1 MSDTNITLKPSQQKA
16 FDQIRAFIQDPKQRV
31 FILKGYAGT
40 GKTTLMRFL
49 VQHLQQIKKPY
60 ELLAPTGRA
69 AKVLSDL
76 AIDNRFDDNAQ
87 AGRTIHSLIFRYNGF
102 NREISDEEIK
112 NNQATGQ
119 LSLVFDVVELDE
131 NTKPTVYIVDEASM
145 ISDSPAQIIT
155 QAQFGSGQ
163 LLSELLNYD
172 KRPESKYIFVGDP
185 CQLPPVGDDLSP
197 ALSEQSFTPLALS
210 ASLTEIMRQAEGNDL
225 IRASKQIRSLIPSA
239 PDNEQTYGNRKL
251 WTKYPLRRCHN
262 VQLHPDINDMVNHY
276 VNNIKQNGY
285 NNSIFVCQT
294 NKQAS
299 QLSIQVRH
307 MLGYQGDLPVQ
318 GDLLLVIQ
326 NNNLTGLV
334 NGDMVEVTSIS
345 TRILKRSGLRFTPIR
360 VKETI
365 SDREF
370 SLLILLDTLNSST
383 LNLNTDQQTA
393 LFIDFCKRM
402 NEQGITPKK
411 NKEKFKEHLRTDPY
425 LNALRCTY
433 GYAVTCHKAQG
444 GEWSHV
450 YLNPM
455 RNIGLNP
462 TKQKYRWMYTA
473 VTRAKETLH
482 LVDDTLYLQ

>member
-1 MSDTNITLKPSQQKA
+1 MSDTITLKPGQQKA

-197 ALSEQSFTPLALS
+197 ALSEQSFTPPALS

-251 WTKYPLRRCHN
+251 WTKYPLRRCRN

-307 MLGYQGDLPVQ
+307 MLGYQGDLPVK

-334 NGDMVEVTSIS
+334 NGDMVEVTAIS
-345 TRILKRSGLRFTPIR
+345 PRILKRAGLRFTQIR
-360 VKETI
+360 IKETF

-370 SLLILLDTLNSST
+370 SLLILLDTLNSNT
-383 LNLNTDQQTA
+383 LNLNTEQQTA

-402 NEQGITPKK
+402 KEKGISPKK
-411 NKEKFKEHLRTDPY
+411 NKERFEELLRTDPY

>member
-1 MSDTNITLKPSQQKA
+1 MSDAITLTDSQLHVLNQLK
-16 FDQIRAFIQDPKQRV
+16 AFIQDPKQRV

-49 VQHLQQIKKPY
+49 VQHLQQIKKPF

-76 AIDNRFDDNAQ
+76 AIDNRFDDISK
-87 AGRTIHSLIFRYNGF
+87 AGKTIHGLIFRYNGF
-102 NREISDEEIK
+102 NREISDEEIQ

-119 LSLVFDVVELDE
+119 LSLIFDIVELDE
-131 NTKPTVYIVDEASM
+131 KTKPTVYIVDEASM

-163 LLSELLNYD
+163 LLTELLNYD

-197 ALSEQSFTPLALS
+197 ALSEQSFTPPALS
-210 ASLTEIMRQAEGNDL
+210 ASLTEIMRQADGNDL
-225 IRASKQIRSLIPSA
+225 IRVSKQIRSLIPSA
-239 PDNEQTYGNRKL
+239 PDSEQTYGNRKL
-251 WTKYPLRRCHN
+251 WTKYPLRQCRN
-262 VQLHPDINDMVNHY
+262 VQLHSNINDMVNHY

-307 MLGYQGDLPVQ
+307 MLGYQGDLPVK

-326 NNNLTGLV
+326 NNNPTGLV
-334 NGDMVEVTSIS
+334 NGDMVEVTAIS
-345 TRILKRSGLRFTPIR
+345 PHILKRAGLRFTQIR
-360 VKETI
+360 VKETF

-370 SLLILLDTLNSST
+370 SLLILLDTLNSNT
-383 LNLNTDQQTA
+383 LNLNTEQQTA

-402 NEQGITPKK
+402 KEKGISPKK
-411 NKEKFKEHLRTDPY
+411 NKERFEELLRTDPY

-444 GEWSHV
+444 GEWLHV

-455 RNIGLNP
+455 RNIGLSP

-473 VTRAKETLH
+473 ITRAKETLH

>member
-1 MSDTNITLKPSQQKA
+1 
-16 FDQIRAFIQDPKQRV
+16 
-31 FILKGYAGT
+31 
-40 GKTTLMRFL
+40 
-49 VQHLQQIKKPY
+49 
-60 ELLAPTGRA
+60 
-69 AKVLSDL
+69 
-76 AIDNRFDDNAQ
+76 
-87 AGRTIHSLIFRYNGF
+87 
-102 NREISDEEIK
+102 
-112 NNQATGQ
+112 
-119 LSLVFDVVELDE
+119 
-131 NTKPTVYIVDEASM
+131 
-145 ISDSPAQIIT
+145 
-155 QAQFGSGQ
+155 
-163 LLSELLNYD
+163 
-172 KRPESKYIFVGDP
+172 
-185 CQLPPVGDDLSP
+185 
-197 ALSEQSFTPLALS
+197 
-210 ASLTEIMRQAEGNDL
+210 MRQADGNDL
-225 IRASKQIRSLIPSA
+225 IRVSKQIRSLIPSA
-239 PDNEQTYGNRKL
+239 PDSEQTYGNRML
-251 WTKYPLRRCHN
+251 WTKYPLRRCRN
-262 VQLHPDINDMVNHY
+262 VQLHTNINDMVNHY

-307 MLGYQGDLPVQ
+307 MLGYQGDLPVK

-326 NNNLTGLV
+326 NNNITGLV

-345 TRILKRSGLRFTPIR
+345 PRILKRAGLRFTQIR
-360 VKETI
+360 VKETF

-370 SLLILLDTLNSST
+370 ALLILLDTLNSST
-383 LNLNTDQQTA
+383 LNLNTDQQSA
-393 LFIDFCKRM
+393 LFIDFCTRM
-402 NEQGITPKK
+402 NEKGIAPKK
-411 NKEKFKEHLRTDPY
+411 NKERFNDCLRTDPY